1 MPEQHRMAE
10 VIAGPVSKVQ
20 NIKIG
25 QPAFPVPDPDLDQKA
40 LVSYRSCEIRLP
52 FFFCFYSQ
60 LSAETRENQHNL
72 T

>member
-1 MPEQHRMAE
+1 MPEQHRISE

-40 LVSYRSCEIRLP
+40 IGVVSGYLP
-52 FFFCFYSQ
+52 PSSQ
-60 LSAETRENQHNL
+60 
-72 T
+72 